1 LQPRRLAWPSANR
14 DHASE
19 GVITPKIM
27 PSEQVVGRL
36 NNMPALP
43 ATARTQTAESSV
55 SQDHL
60 HDTRRIVPLDNL
72 KAVLVAWVI
81 AGHAFL
87 GYAAVGGWPYDEVA
101 ETTLPRQV
109 ELGLEIII
117 GPTALFVIG
126 TFFFLS
132 GLLAPQGIARH
143 GPAGFIRQ
151 RVLRLGLPWLL
162 FTLTVWPFVMWI
174 AHRSAGHQ
182 ISFWQALETRRPLL
196 DSGPLW
202 FVQILLYVS
211 VVHALVTWAGQHYA
225 VRPRAITLVMTAV
238 VIAATSFAVR
248 MWYPARSQQVL
259 DLHVWQWPQCIGLY
273 ALGVLIAD
281 QGWAQRVPLRT
292 ARRCGMA
299 VLAAVAVG
307 VAVIA
312 LFGLT
317 DFKRDDV
324 PFLGGWHW
332 QALGLDAVEATLV
345 VAGSVWLLGWAQRW
359 LTSRR
364 VRLTRVARS
373 AYAAYLLQAPVLIGL
388 EVAARS
394 FEWPAVVKG
403 VLIAGFA
410 VTMSFGLGW
419 FITHHL
425 PSSRIE

>member
-1 LQPRRLAWPSANR
+1 
-14 DHASE
+14 
-19 GVITPKIM
+19 
-27 PSEQVVGRL
+27 VV
-36 NNMPALP
+36 
-43 ATARTQTAESSV
+43 
-55 SQDHL
+55 
-60 HDTRRIVPLDNL
+60 
-72 KAVLVAWVI
+72 
-81 AGHAFL
+81 
-87 GYAAVGGWPYDEVA
+87 
-101 ETTLPRQV
+101 
-109 ELGLEIII
+109 
-117 GPTALFVIG
+117 
-126 TFFFLS
+126 
-132 GLLAPQGIARH
+132 
-143 GPAGFIRQ
+143 
-151 RVLRLGLPWLL
+151 
-162 FTLTVWPFVMWI
+162 
-174 AHRSAGHQ
+174 
-182 ISFWQALETRRPLL
+182 
-196 DSGPLW
+196 SGP
-202 FVQILLYVS
+202 
-211 VVHALVTWAGQHYA
+211 
-225 VRPRAITLVMTAV
+225 
-238 VIAATSFAVR
+238 
-248 MWYPARSQQVL
+248 
-259 DLHVWQWPQCIGLY
+259 PQCIGLY

>member
-1 LQPRRLAWPSANR
+1 
-14 DHASE
+14 
-19 GVITPKIM
+19 M
-27 PSEQVVGRL
+27 PGEQVVGGL
-36 NNMPALP
+36 DNASALP
-43 ATARTQTAESSV
+43 AATVTPQAAGSAV
-55 SQDHL
+55 PQDERR
-60 HDTRRIVPLDNL
+60 DTRRIVPIDNL

-101 ETTLPRQV
+101 ETTLPRGV

-132 GLLAPQGIARH
+132 GLMAPQSIARH
-143 GPAGFIRQ
+143 GSAAFIRQ
-151 RVLRLGLPWLL
+151 RILRLGLPWLL

-174 AHRSAGHQ
+174 AYRSAGHQ
-182 ISFWQALETRRPLL
+182 ISFWQALETRQPLL

-202 FVQILLYVS
+202 FVQILLYAS
-211 VVHALVTWAGQHYA
+211 VVHALITWRGQRYG

-238 VIAATSFAVR
+238 VIAATSFVVR

-273 ALGVLIAD
+273 ALGALIAD
-281 QGWAQRVPLRT
+281 QGWTQRVPRLT
-292 ARRCGMA
+292 ARRCGIA
-299 VLAAVAVG
+299 VLAALAVG
-307 VAVIA
+307 VAVVA

-317 DFKRDDV
+317 DFKRDDG

-332 QALGLDAVEATLV
+332 QALALDGLEATLV

-373 AYAAYLLQAPVLIGL
+373 AYAAYLLQVPVLIGL

-394 FEWPAVVKG
+394 FDWPAVVKG
-403 VLIAGFA
+403 VLVAGFA

-425 PSSRIE
+425 PTGRTE

>member
-1 LQPRRLAWPSANR
+1 
-14 DHASE
+14 
-19 GVITPKIM
+19 
-27 PSEQVVGRL
+27 
-36 NNMPALP
+36 
-43 ATARTQTAESSV
+43 
-55 SQDHL
+55 
-60 HDTRRIVPLDNL
+60 VPIDNL

-101 ETTLPRQV
+101 ETTLPRGV

-132 GLLAPQGIARH
+132 GLMAPQSIARH
-143 GPAGFIRQ
+143 GSAAFIRQ
-151 RVLRLGLPWLL
+151 RILRLGLPWLL

-174 AHRSAGHQ
+174 AYRSAGHQ

-202 FVQILLYVS
+202 FVQILLYAS
-211 VVHALVTWAGQHYA
+211 VVHALITWRGQRYG

-238 VIAATSFAVR
+238 VIAATSFVVR

-273 ALGVLIAD
+273 ALGALIAD
-281 QGWAQRVPLRT
+281 QGWTQRVPRLT
-292 ARRCGMA
+292 ARRCGIA
-299 VLAAVAVG
+299 VLAALAVG
-307 VAVIA
+307 VAVVA

-317 DFKRDDV
+317 DFKRDDG

-332 QALGLDAVEATLV
+332 QALALDGLEATLV

-373 AYAAYLLQAPVLIGL
+373 AYAAYLLQVPVLIGL

-394 FEWPAVVKG
+394 FDWPAVVKG
-403 VLIAGFA
+403 VLVAGFA

-425 PSSRIE
+425 PTGRTE